1 MKQYVGEVGEETQRR
16 YPKQTRNVRMSFML
30 LWWCCGWLLSAV
42 CFLIFLLS
50 PFSLQTSKMATIR
63 ADKVSSASSN
73 TSLSAYE
80 ACKKQLSKAVDWDEK
95 SHFANVNIPYFG

>member
-1 MKQYVGEVGEETQRR
+1 
-16 YPKQTRNVRMSFML
+16 
-30 LWWCCGWLLSAV
+30 
-42 CFLIFLLS
+42 
-50 PFSLQTSKMATIR
+50 MATIR